1 MTVFK
6 MTTKELINAIVK
18 EAGLKPKDA
27 KIIFG
32 TIINAIQESLEKNE
46 TVELRGLGTFEVR
59 QRKPKPAR
67 IIKTGKPLNLPAF
80 KVPYFKPG
88 KVLKKIVNS

>member
-1 MTVFK
+1 
-6 MTTKELINAIVK
+6 MTTRELILAIVK
-18 EAGLKPKDA
+18 ATGFRTKDA
-27 KIIFG
+27 KVVFSA
-32 TIINAIQESLEKNE
+32 IINAIREGLEKGE

-67 IIKTGKPLNLPAF
+67 IIKTGESINLPAF

-88 KVLKKIVNS
+88 KILKKIVGKQI